1 MHASLICC
9 GAQVEAEG
17 KERWYASDSPD
28 AYARGM
34 VRQGSSNPCSP
45 VNADVVGGEERLAE
59 LEAAVVEAIVSRV
72 TAEGRWE
79 AGKGVRSPYTVLHV
93 LAAL

>member
-1 MHASLICC
+1 
-9 GAQVEAEG
+9 VERED
-17 KERWYASDSPD
+17 KERWYGADSPA
-28 AYARGM
+28 AYARSM
-34 VRQGSSNPCSP
+34 LAQGASNPVTP
-45 VNADVVGGEERLAE
+45 LNAAVVGGDQRLAQ